1 MAGSAIA
8 LGLGAA
14 LLFAASRGRGGG
26 APTAGQ
32 IACASP
38 ATAAARYR
46 IADLVAWVTCAGRT
60 SVEAA
65 QLAALLERAGRAAD
79 AERVRAAWNARAEVD
94 GAADG
99 EMYSA
104 QEQRAA
110 EAALTGASPPASV
123 VEEPR
128 GRVIFPEVRDGEFVP
143 ERSAPSG
150 ASSTSTPRPRAPAGY
165 NPAAARSLAPRVDRT
180 LRSGGGS
187 TGIIR
192 DFQRSA
198 GIPVDGRYGPQTRA
212 ALVYFGIA
220 TPPPARYATSAPERY
235 GPPVIETEAVSV
247 SGDAAEQIATWLN
260 GGGAL

>member
-123 VEEPR
+123 AEEPR
-128 GRVIFPEVRDGEFVP
+128 GRVILPGLSDI
-143 ERSAPSG
+143 ERTSPPST
-150 ASSTSTPRPRAPAGY
+150 SSTSTSTPRPRAPGGY

-235 GPPVIETEAVSV
+235 VPPVIETEAVSV
-247 SGDAAEQIATWLN
+247 SGDAAEQIASWLN
-260 GGGAL
+260 GGAL